1 MLNERND
8 YKKGS
13 TLRISLKQ
21 GYGRTGPVRP
31 ACCIS
36 SRIQCFFRE
45 KLTDTVELSIVYFGL
60 FQYSL
65 MDLVFFNHFE
75 TKVGFN
81 LRKFLKKQKK
91 KHVS

>member
-13 TLRISLKQ
+13 TLTISIKQ
-21 GYGRTGPVRP
+21 GHGRTGPARP
-31 ACCIS
+31 AYSIS
-36 SRIQCFFRE
+36 SRIQFFFRE
-45 KLTDTVELSIVYFGL
+45 KLTDTVELSVVYFGL

-65 MDLVFFNHFE
+65 SVMGLVFFNHFE

-81 LRKFLKKQKK
+81 LRK
-91 KHVS
+91 